1 MKEIISTYKAIV
13 VQIHTPTSSG
23 SGLIVKDKNIIV
35 TNRHVVFGNDKVI
48 VRGENFEKKMTDV
61 LYTDALNDL
70 AFLRIPDGY
79 DSAEQVEISQVTV
92 EAGESIIA
100 IGHPLGL
107 RFTATKGIVSK
118 AERRFNNV
126 DYIQVDAAINP
137 GNSGGPLINENGE
150 VVGVNTFIYR
160 DSESLGFALPATKL
174 DSIITEF
181 AEKGIE
187 ERSSMCPSCTNI
199 IVKSSLQDG
208 YCAHCGNKFDLTE
221 FDAQEYQP
229 EGVSKIVEAI
239 LKGIGKDVRLA
250 RLGKVSWEIEE
261 GSALVKITHN
271 TKNGF
276 VYADAT
282 LGALPKANIGDL
294 YAYLLKEN
302 FDLECL
308 TFSITGQNI
317 VLGTIIYDRD
327 LNEESGKI
335 IFSEL
340 FQKADEYDDL
350 LHEKYGMLL
359 AEKV

>member
-1 MKEIISTYKAIV
+1 MKEIISTYKDIV
-13 VQIHTPTSSG
+13 VQIHTPNGSG

-35 TNRHVVFGNDKVI
+35 TNRHVVFGTDEVI
-48 VRGENFEKKMTDV
+48 VRGENFTKTITDV
-61 LYTDALNDL
+61 LYTDALNDI
-70 AFLRIPDGY
+70 AFLRMPDGY
-79 DSAEQVEISQVTV
+79 SSAEQVEISEATV

-160 DSESLGFALPATKL
+160 DGESLGFALPSTKL
-174 DSIITEF
+174 HSIITEF
-181 AEKGIE
+181 SDKEIN
-187 ERSSMCPSCTNI
+187 ERASMCSSCTNI

-208 YCAHCGNKFDLTE
+208 YCAHCGNKFDLAE
-221 FDAQEYQP
+221 FDAQDYAP
-229 EGVSKIVEAI
+229 EGVSKTIEGI
-239 LKGIGKDVRLA
+239 LTEIGKDVRLA
-250 RLGKVSWEIEE
+250 RVGKVSWDIEE

-276 VYADAT
+276 IYADAT
-282 LGALPKANIGDL
+282 LGALPKENIGEL
-294 YAYLLKEN
+294 YTYLLKEN

-308 TFSITGQNI
+308 TFSIDRQNI
-317 VLGTIIYDRD
+317 VLGTIIYDHD
-327 LNEESGKI
+327 LNQESGKVI
-335 IFSEL
+335 LSEL

-350 LHEKYGMLL
+350 LHEKYGMVL
-359 AEKV
+359 AEHN